1 MSRGICRS
9 CGRPSFHR
17 PSRTMRSWTT
27 SRRKVARISIIAWS
41 ATSSM
46 KVSGTL
52 VTGMP
57 LAVAA
62 ATSTESTPTLP
73 SVITLQRS
81 RPSMMRLVIGRPLA
95 YSASASR
102 AAATNSSSLL
112 AAISTI
118 SAPIGVS
125 ASSS

>member
-1 MSRGICRS
+1 M
-9 CGRPSFHR
+9 
-17 PSRTMRSWTT
+17 
-27 SRRKVARISIIAWS
+27 AWS

-46 KVSGTL
+46 NVSGTL

-102 AAATNSSSLL
+102 AAAANSSSLL
-112 AAISTI
+112 AATSTI